1 MIRGLRAAQV
11 MQKAVCPEK
20 RAGVDDAVSAI
31 ASVTEVQLSGD
42 MSVAKVHISVFSD
55 KQGRDFAMEG
65 LMRLEGCGCCY
76 DARRTVYI
84 AYTQEAM
91 KQFLATTTHWRLVVS
106 PCRYTRKQVAHLMN
120 LRMCPE
126 IRFIRDESFQ
136 QAEQVSQVSDAG
148 PEVALLLRFF
158 HT

>member
-1 MIRGLRAAQV
+1 

-76 DARRTVYI
+76 DARCTAYI
-84 AYTQEAM
+84 AYAQEAM
-91 KQFLATTTHWRLVVS
+91 KQFLATTTTHWRLVVS

-136 QAEQVSQVSDAG
+136 QAEQVSRFSDAG
-148 PEVALLLRFF
+148 FEVALLLACFIYD
-158 HT
+158 